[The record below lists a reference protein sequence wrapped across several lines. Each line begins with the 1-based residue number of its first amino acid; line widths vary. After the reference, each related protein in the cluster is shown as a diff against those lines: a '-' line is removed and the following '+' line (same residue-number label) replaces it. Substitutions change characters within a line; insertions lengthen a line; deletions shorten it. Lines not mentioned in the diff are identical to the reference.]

1 MLININNNC
10 DTWMGPNGETF
21 WKYIT
26 NYKSFRSDNYLK
38 TIFHNIFYDDFL
50 KGNFYPIDFNNKV
63 INKINNNENLKEC
76 MEEFNEKYKNSINV
90 SFFGYLDRI
99 IIPIIG
105 KEKFCNY
112 IKNMCEI
119 YVSQVNSNILTVNIN
134 KLFYFIFGK
143 HRYLCTDMVRMDNI
157 KDKID
162 DEHIYY
168 LLLKEFFP
176 YIIVNYT
183 KPKRFERYKYFK
195 YSEEEQAML
204 EKRFNELN
212 KMKTKKYYIDYSN
225 SNLNICDCG
234 LEEKEIEEMYCA
246 LDNYFEE
253 LKKNRK
259 IVYFREFV
267 NNLKDFKDI
276 NQNAVKNIISLHRNS
291 NIKMLVHKY
300 YDEKLMELK
309 AFYCKTNQIELKTE
323 KDIYVLYI
331 KNKDNYDSLQIDF
344 SRINHKDIKSNL
356 LKYYAYLEKQN
367 TFSGINTLKSSR
379 KHCIAFL
386 EFISKK
392 YNIERIDF
400 VKEWHVLS
408 FLNDLDIVYKLSPNT
423 ISQYLMNIR
432 KFYNY
437 YGERINKGFKNP
449 TLNISFS
456 NIEDHKKATPII
468 PDDILVF
475 LDNNISK
482 IKQKDIGLI
491 YRLLSE
497 TGWRIGDVIDVKTKD
512 IYKEEKEIDFAIIK
526 VSTNK
531 TKKARIKAGLGDIIE
546 DRISISLYND
556 LLKYIEETKKIRE
569 EYNIDT
575 IFFSI
580 QKGVISKFSTVTFN
594 NAINI
599 FLQENNIISLDE
611 TYYNFS
617 SRQTRKTVAS
627 NLISNNVSS
636 TAIQKKLG
644 HTSIKTTE
652 KYYAE
657 VNKKRISELNHGF
670 YKEKFDIYMDEEKLK
685 LFTEEERRILYVD
698 FALGYRNTELGV
710 CSKHPSEGRC
720 VHLGQKSCAACPK
733 LCTGK
738 AYLEQWQKLM
748 NDSYNLLIQFE
759 KKYKK
764 SNIPEEEYQN
774 FIEYK
779 QEKRLYEQYKSV
791 VESIERSNK

>member
-1 MLININNNC
+1 M
-10 DTWMGPNGETF
+10 
-21 WKYIT
+21 
-26 NYKSFRSDNYLK
+26 
-38 TIFHNIFYDDFL
+38 
-50 KGNFYPIDFNNKV
+50 
-63 INKINNNENLKEC
+63 
-76 MEEFNEKYKNSINV
+76 
-90 SFFGYLDRI
+90 
-99 IIPIIG
+99 
-105 KEKFCNY
+105 
-112 IKNMCEI
+112 
-119 YVSQVNSNILTVNIN
+119 
-134 KLFYFIFGK
+134 
-143 HRYLCTDMVRMDNI
+143 
-157 KDKID
+157 
-162 DEHIYY
+162 
-168 LLLKEFFP
+168 
-176 YIIVNYT
+176 
-183 KPKRFERYKYFK
+183 
-195 YSEEEQAML
+195 
-204 EKRFNELN
+204 
-212 KMKTKKYYIDYSN
+212 
-225 SNLNICDCG
+225 
-234 LEEKEIEEMYCA
+234 
-246 LDNYFEE
+246 
-253 LKKNRK
+253 
-259 IVYFREFV
+259 
-267 NNLKDFKDI
+267 
-276 NQNAVKNIISLHRNS
+276 
-291 NIKMLVHKY
+291 
-300 YDEKLMELK
+300 
-309 AFYCKTNQIELKTE
+309 
-323 KDIYVLYI
+323 
-331 KNKDNYDSLQIDF
+331 
-344 SRINHKDIKSNL
+344 
-356 LKYYAYLEKQN
+356 
-367 TFSGINTLKSSR
+367 
-379 KHCIAFL
+379 
-386 EFISKK
+386 
-392 YNIERIDF
+392 
-400 VKEWHVLS
+400 LS

-437 YGERINKGFKNP
+437 YSEKINKGFKNP